1 MHTRLVLSCH
11 AVIGYQTYFTCII
24 ESMLD
29 LLRDLAQRIQ
39 MYLWLLIESSIVNVD
54 SIQYS
59 RFEILPEISVLFL
72 KASLTIALLNNKTLY
87 KVVNCT

>member
-1 MHTRLVLSCH
+1 MHTRLVS
-11 AVIGYQTYFTCII
+11 AVIGYQTCFTCII

-54 SIQYS
+54 SIKYS
-59 RFEILPEISVLFL
+59 KFEIPPEMSVLFL
-72 KASLTIALLNNKTLY
+72 RESLTMALLNNKTLY

>member
-1 MHTRLVLSCH
+1 MHTRLVS
-11 AVIGYQTYFTCII
+11 AVIGYQTCFTCII

-54 SIQYS
+54 SIKYS
-59 RFEILPEISVLFL
+59 KFEIPPEISVLFFRE
-72 KASLTIALLNNKTLY
+72 SLTMALLNNKTLY

>member
-1 MHTRLVLSCH
+1 MHARLVS

-29 LLRDLAQRIQ
+29 LLRDLAKRIQ

-72 KASLTIALLNNKTLY
+72 TASLTIALLNNKTLY

>member
-1 MHTRLVLSCH
+1 MHTRLVS
-11 AVIGYQTYFTCII
+11 AVIGYQTCFTCII

-54 SIQYS
+54 SIKYS
-59 RFEILPEISVLFL
+59 KFEIPPEISVLFL
-72 KASLTIALLNNKTLY
+72 RESLTMALLNNKTLY

>member
-1 MHTRLVLSCH
+1 MHTILAS

-24 ESMLD
+24 ESILD

-72 KASLTIALLNNKTLY
+72 TASLTIAALNNKMVY
-87 KVVNCT
+87 EVVNCTR

>member
-1 MHTRLVLSCH
+1 MHTRLVY
-11 AVIGYQTYFTCII
+11 AVIGYQTCFTCII

-59 RFEILPEISVLFL
+59 RFEIPPEISVLFL
-72 KASLTIALLNNKTLY
+72 TESLAIALLNNKTLY
-87 KVVNCT
+87 RVVNCT

>member
-1 MHTRLVLSCH
+1 MHTRLVS
-11 AVIGYQTYFTCII
+11 AVIGYQTCFTCII

-72 KASLTIALLNNKTLY
+72 TASLTIALLNNKTLY
-87 KVVNCT
+87 TVVNCT

>member
-1 MHTRLVLSCH
+1 MHTRLVSAL
-11 AVIGYQTYFTCII
+11 IGYQTCFTCII

-59 RFEILPEISVLFL
+59 RFEIPPEISVLFL
-72 KASLTIALLNNKTLY
+72 TASLAIALLNNKTLY
-87 KVVNCT
+87 RVVNCT

>member
-1 MHTRLVLSCH
+1 MHTRLVSAL
-11 AVIGYQTYFTCII
+11 IGYQTCFTCII

-54 SIQYS
+54 SIKYS
-59 RFEILPEISVLFL
+59 KFEIPPEISVLFL
-72 KASLTIALLNNKTLY
+72 RESLTMALLNNKTLY

>member
-1 MHTRLVLSCH
+1 MHTRLVS
-11 AVIGYQTYFTCII
+11 AVIGYQTCFTCIK

-59 RFEILPEISVLFL
+59 RFEIPPEISVLFL
-72 KASLTIALLNNKTLY
+72 TASLAIALLNNKTLY
-87 KVVNCT
+87 RVVNCT

>member
-1 MHTRLVLSCH
+1 MHTRLVS
-11 AVIGYQTYFTCII
+11 AVIGYQTCFTCII

-59 RFEILPEISVLFL
+59 RFEIPPEISVLFL
-72 KASLTIALLNNKTLY
+72 TTSLPIALLNNKTLY
-87 KVVNCT
+87 RVVNCT

>member
-1 MHTRLVLSCH
+1 MHTRLVS
-11 AVIGYQTYFTCII
+11 AVIGYQTCFTCTI

-29 LLRDLAQRIQ
+29 LLRYLAQRIQ

-54 SIQYS
+54 STQYS

-72 KASLTIALLNNKTLY
+72 TASLTIALLNNKTLY

>member
-1 MHTRLVLSCH
+1 MHTRLVS
-11 AVIGYQTYFTCII
+11 AVIGYQTCFTCII

-39 MYLWLLIESSIVNVD
+39 RYLWLLIESCIVNVD

-72 KASLTIALLNNKTLY
+72 TASLTIALLNNKTLD

>member
-1 MHTRLVLSCH
+1 MHTRLVS
-11 AVIGYQTYFTCII
+11 AVIGYQTCFTCII

-54 SIQYS
+54 SIKYS
-59 RFEILPEISVLFL
+59 RFEIPPEISVLFL
-72 KASLTIALLNNKTLY
+72 RESLTMALLNNKTLY